1 MAHKFFISFILIFL
15 IQFGNAQENDSLQ
28 IKNPEYPLVEVNDSV
43 KITSYGYDNV
53 LGVVLGYSLG
63 KYSYGEVGVSLN
75 SSHHLLSFVK
85 FIGTEFRI
93 GQDFI
98 VGPKVGFWFSGGIA
112 FGLNAIYYTD
122 FDDGALVFRPEIG
135 FGLFGLK
142 LVYGYNWNLTNKD
155 FRGINSHFGGI
166 TFSFPVKKPQ
176 RLKELEIK
184 YSRQ

>member
-1 MAHKFFISFILIFL
+1 MFRRLLVLLVLAFSVSIVS
-15 IQFGNAQENDSLQ
+15 GQEKDSLNFESSVLSVAEKNDSL
-28 IKNPEYPLVEVNDSV
+28 
-43 KITSYGYDNV
+43 KITSYGFDNV
-53 LGVVLGYSLG
+53 LGVVLGYNLG

-75 SSHHLLSFVK
+75 SSHHLFSFVK

-155 FRGINSHFGGI
+155 FKGINSHFGGI

-176 RLKELEIK
+176 RIKELEIK
-184 YSRQ
+184 YSQQ